1 MEESLKIVIIYCL
14 SVIGGG
20 LTIRFYNY
28 LISKRKTNRVP
39 KYKNTRVPKYK
50 NTPPKRPKKSKILYL
65 VIHRSSNRVIR
76 IYEKESKAIK
86 YIEKQMKI
94 DRQIVFRIESFK
106 IK

>member
-1 MEESLKIVIIYCL
+1 MEESLKIVIIYFL

-39 KYKNTRVPKYK
+39 KYKNT
-50 NTPPKRPKKSKILYL
+50 PPKRPKKSKILYL
-65 VIHRSSNRVIR
+65 VIHSSSNRVIR
-76 IYEKESKAIK
+76 IYKKESKAIK

-94 DRQIVFRIESFK
+94 DRHIVFRIESFK